1 MDIVAHNWTAWNG
14 YASSGESE
22 WTLPVSPDVI
32 EQARK
37 GDWSVILTPN
47 KAVPGDWF
55 GEIRDRDLLALASGG
70 GQQVPVLAA
79 AGARVTSFDN
89 SDEQLARDRLVAD
102 RDGLDLVT
110 VQGDMADLSAFADDS
125 FDLIVNPASTV
136 FVPDLEPVWRE
147 CRRVLRSGG
156 RLMTGAMNPAFFLFD
171 HDDLDK
177 GGPLEV
183 RFALPFSDLDH
194 NPQGRIARGEA
205 LEFSHSLDTQI
216 GGLIRAGFRI
226 IGFYEDDWSDEAT
239 RLNAYMPTSFAVLAE
254 AV

>member
-1 MDIVAHNWTAWNG
+1 MDIVAHNRTAWDG
-14 YASSGESE
+14 YARSGESE
-22 WTLPVSPDVI
+22 WTQPVSPEVI
-32 EQARK
+32 EQARN

-47 KAVPGDWF
+47 KTVPADWF

-89 SDEQLARDRLVAD
+89 SDEQLARDRLVAE

-147 CRRVLRSGG
+147 ARRVLRSGG
-156 RLMTGAMNPAFFLFD
+156 RLMTGAMNPALFLFD
-171 HDDLDK
+171 HDDVDT

-183 RFALPFSDLDH
+183 RFALPYCDLDH
-194 NPQGRIARGEA
+194 NPEARIAKGEA
-205 LEFSHSLDTQI
+205 LEFSHSLDAQI

-239 RLNAYMPTSFAVLAE
+239 RLNRYMPTSFAILAE

>member
-1 MDIVAHNWTAWNG
+1 MDIVAHNRTAWDG
-14 YASSGESE
+14 YARSGESE
-22 WTLPVSPDVI
+22 WTLPVSPEVI
-32 EQARK
+32 ARARS
-37 GDWSVILTPN
+37 GEWSIILTPN
-47 KAVPGDWF
+47 TPVPADWF
-55 GEIRDRDLLALASGG
+55 GEIRGRDVLALASGG

-102 RDGLDLVT
+102 REGLDLVT
-110 VQGDMADLSAFADDS
+110 LQGDMADLSAFADKS

-147 CRRVLRSGG
+147 ARRVLRPGG
-156 RLMTGAMNPAFFLFD
+156 RLMTGAMNPALFLFD

-183 RFALPFSDLDH
+183 RHVLPFSDLDH
-194 NPQGRIARGEA
+194 NPQDRIAKGET
-205 LEFSHSLDTQI
+205 LEFSHSLDAQL

>member
-1 MDIVAHNWTAWNG
+1 MDIVAHNRTAWDG
-14 YASSGESE
+14 YARSGESE
-22 WTLPVSPDVI
+22 WTLPVSSAVI
-32 EQARK
+32 EKARA
-37 GDWSVILTPN
+37 GEWSVILTPN
-47 KAVPGDWF
+47 RTVPADWL
-55 GEIRDRDLLALASGG
+55 GEIRGRDVLALASGG

-89 SDEQLARDRLVAD
+89 SDEQLARDRLVAEQE
-102 RDGLDLVT
+102 GLDLVT
-110 VQGDMADLSAFADDS
+110 QQGDMADLSVFADDS
-125 FDLIVNPASTV
+125 FDRVFNPASTV

-147 CRRVLRSGG
+147 CRRVLRPGG

-171 HDDLDK
+171 HDDVDK

-183 RFALPFSDLDH
+183 RFKLPFSDLDH
-194 NPQGRIARGEA
+194 NPQARIDQGEA
-205 LEFSHSLDTQI
+205 LEFSHSLDAQI

>member
-1 MDIVAHNWTAWNG
+1 MDIVAHNRTAWDG
-14 YASSGESE
+14 YARSGESE
-22 WTLPVSPDVI
+22 WTHPVSPEVI
-32 EQARK
+32 EQARN

-47 KAVPGDWF
+47 KTVPADWF

-89 SDEQLARDRLVAD
+89 SDEQLARDRLVAE

-136 FVPDLEPVWRE
+136 FVPELEPVWRE

-156 RLMTGAMNPAFFLFD
+156 RLMTGAMNPALFLFD
-171 HDDLDK
+171 HDDVDK

-183 RFALPFSDLDH
+183 RFALPYCDLDH
-194 NPQGRIARGEA
+194 NPEARIAKGEA
-205 LEFSHSLDTQI
+205 LEFSHSLDAQI

-239 RLNAYMPTSFAVLAE
+239 RLNRYMPTSFAILAE